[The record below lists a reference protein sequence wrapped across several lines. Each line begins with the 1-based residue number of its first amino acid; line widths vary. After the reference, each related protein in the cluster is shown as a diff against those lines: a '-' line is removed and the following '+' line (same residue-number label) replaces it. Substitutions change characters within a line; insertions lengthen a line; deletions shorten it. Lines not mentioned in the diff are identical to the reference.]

1 MNTLTNNPM
10 NNKIELL
17 FKRLIMSVVRVL
29 KFRLQN
35 MNNESMQ
42 EYQ

>member
-1 MNTLTNNPM
+1 MKAATNSPM
-10 NNKIELL
+10 NNKIKLL
-17 FKRLIMSVVRVL
+17 FQIWIMSVVRVL